1 MKTFFLSIMLFF
13 LFACDNN
20 TVVAQGQD
28 NVHDLTI
35 ISRDGKE
42 HKFNVE
48 IAITSAEQSKGLM
61 DRTHMDA
68 DKGML
73 FYFVEEGERGFWMK
87 NTLIPLDMIF
97 IKADGTIHRI
107 HDSAKP
113 NDLTSIRSEGPAI
126 AVLELNGGTAKAL
139 GIQAGDAV
147 INSFFDNT
155 CTE

>member
-1 MKTFFLSIMLFF
+1 MKTFFLAIMVLF

-155 CTE
+155 GTE

>member
-1 MKTFFLSIMLFF
+1 MKTFFLAFMALF

-20 TVVAQGQD
+20 TVVAQDQS

-48 IAITSAEQSKGLM
+48 IAITASEQRNGLM
-61 DRTHMDA
+61 GRTQMDA

-73 FYFVEEGERGFWMK
+73 FFFTEEGERGFWMK

-97 IKADGTIHRI
+97 IKADGTIHRV

-113 NDLTSIRSEGPAI
+113 NDLTSVKSQGPVS
-126 AVLELNGGTAKAL
+126 AVLELNGGTAKTL
-139 GIQAGDAV
+139 NIQAGDTVKNA
-147 INSFFDNT
+147 FF
-155 CTE
+155 E